1 MNARFENMMLEEGK
15 KKEERKSI
23 VSTKPKK
30 LDLSSK
36 FSDIQNVLAGR
47 LSMGGNVFTM
57 PTGGIKTIK
66 TSEIVHDDINKE
78 KEDESL
84 KTEEK
89 EISKENKNVIIEE
102 SKIQETSYEK
112 NLEKKKEK
120 TVVIK
125 KKKPKIYFFGFLFF
139 NYDSFF
145 LFFI

>member
-66 TSEIVHDDINKE
+66 TSEIEKKTEKKNSILKELINLRDNDNYLETLE
-78 KEDESL
+78 KIIEKIEGENYILKQKALILSEHIKKLNIESEELKKESL
-84 KTEEK
+84 
-89 EISKENKNVIIEE
+89 ILKN
-102 SKIQETSYEK
+102 Q
-112 NLEKKKEK
+112 
-120 TVVIK
+120 
-125 KKKPKIYFFGFLFF
+125 
-139 NYDSFF
+139 
-145 LFFI
+145 